1 MCPVRRPDWWCT
13 PITRKEGNYIM
24 TKNDLV
30 VIGGVDTHKNVHVA
44 AVIDDRGKI
53 LDTSQFVTTSA
64 GYRQLLKWLRSFGEL
79 AKVGVEG
86 TGSYGAGL
94 HSFLASEGVEVLE
107 VNRPNRQMRRRRGKS
122 DTVDAEAAAR
132 AALNGEATVVPK
144 SHDSIVES
152 IRALRVAFTSARN
165 SRTRVALQ
173 IRDLIVTAPAQLR
186 AEIEPL
192 CTAERV
198 TRCARYR
205 PGDPADPREA
215 TKLALRSLSRRYEA
229 LSEEMDELS
238 VVLDQLTYKANPALR
253 SARGVGV
260 DVAAIL
266 LVAAGDNPER
276 LRNESAFAAL
286 CGVSPVQASS
296 GMVVRHRLN
305 RSGNR
310 QANNALWRIAVVR
323 ITHDEETKIYA
334 ARRLAEG
341 KTKREIIRCLKR
353 HIARE
358 MFAHLTKPGVVPVG
372 TELRTARNAAKI
384 SLTTASTE
392 LGTYA
397 LRISRLERGLD
408 HDREFAEQYQAWLAQ
423 KQAA

>member
-1 MCPVRRPDWWCT
+1 MVLPT
-13 PITRKEGNYIM
+13 LEKEGNYIM
-24 TKNDLV
+24 AKNERV

-44 AVIDDRGKI
+44 AVIDERGKI
-53 LDTSQFVTTSA
+53 LDTSSFETTTA
-64 GYRQLLKWLRSFGEL
+64 GYRQLLSWLRSYGEL
-79 AKVGVEG
+79 HKVGVEG

-94 HSFLASEGVEVLE
+94 YRHLFAEGVEVVE

-122 DTVDAEAAAR
+122 DTLDAEAAAR
-132 AALNGEATVVPK
+132 SALNGEATVIPK
-144 SHDSIVES
+144 THDSIVES

-173 IRDLIVTAPAQLR
+173 IRDLIVTAPAPLR

-192 CTAERV
+192 PTALRV
-198 TRCARYR
+198 ARCARFR
-205 PGDPADPREA
+205 PGDPTDPREA
-215 TKLALRSLSRRYEA
+215 TKLALRSLSRRYGA
-229 LSEEMDELS
+229 LTEEMKELGS
-238 VVLDQLTYKANPALR
+238 VLDDLTYKANPALR
-253 SARGVGV
+253 SARGVGA

-296 GMVVRHRLN
+296 GMTTRHRLN

-323 ITHDEETKIYA
+323 ITHDEETKAYA
-334 ARRLAEG
+334 ARRLSEG
-341 KTKREIIRCLKR
+341 KTKREIVRCLKR

-358 MFAHLTKPGVVPVG
+358 IFVHLTNPAAVSVG
-372 TELRTARNAAKI
+372 TDLRAGRNAAKI
-384 SLTTASTE
+384 SLTTASSE
-392 LGTYA
+392 LGTYP
-397 LRISRLERGLD
+397 LRISRLERGID
-408 HDREFAEQYQAWLAQ
+408 HDRKFAEQYRAWLDQ
-423 KQAA
+423 KKAA

>member
-1 MCPVRRPDWWCT
+1 MANNER
-13 PITRKEGNYIM
+13 
-24 TKNDLV
+24 V

-53 LDTSQFVTTSA
+53 LDTSSFETTTT

-79 AKVGVEG
+79 HKVGVEG

-94 HSFLASEGVEVLE
+94 YRYLFDEGVEVVE

-122 DTVDAEAAAR
+122 DTVDAESAAR
-132 AALNGEATVVPK
+132 SALNGEATVIPK
-144 SHDSIVES
+144 THDSIVES

-173 IRDLIVTAPAQLR
+173 IRDLIVTAPAPLR

-192 CTAERV
+192 STALRV
-198 TRCARYR
+198 ARCARFR
-205 PGDPADPREA
+205 PGDPSDPREA

-229 LSEEMDELS
+229 LTEEMKELGS
-238 VVLDQLTYKANPALR
+238 VLDDLTYKANPALR
-253 SARGVGV
+253 SARGVGA

-266 LVAAGDNPER
+266 LVAGGDNPER

-286 CGVSPVQASS
+286 CGVSPVRASS
-296 GMVVRHRLN
+296 GMTTRHRLN

-323 ITHDEETKIYA
+323 ITHDEETKVYA

-341 KTKREIIRCLKR
+341 KTKREIVRCLKR

-358 MFAHLTKPGVVPVG
+358 IFIHLTNPAVVPVG
-372 TELRTARNAAKI
+372 TELRAERNAAKI
-384 SLTTASTE
+384 SLTTASSE
-392 LGTYA
+392 LGTYP
-397 LRISRLERGLD
+397 LRISRLERGID
-408 HDREFAEQYQAWLAQ
+408 HDREFAEQYQAWLAERI
-423 KQAA
+423 AA

>member
-1 MCPVRRPDWWCT
+1 MANNER
-13 PITRKEGNYIM
+13 
-24 TKNDLV
+24 V
-30 VIGGVDTHKNVHVA
+30 VIGGVDTHRDVHVA

-53 LDTSQFVTTSA
+53 LDTSSFDTTTA
-64 GYRQLLKWLRSFGEL
+64 GYRQLLKWLRSYGEL

-132 AALNGEATVVPK
+132 SALNGEATVVPK

-186 AEIEPL
+186 ADIEPL
-192 CTAERV
+192 TTGQRV

-229 LSEEMDELS
+229 LTEEMDELS
-238 VVLDQLTYKANPALR
+238 AVLDQLTYKANPALR

-296 GMVVRHRLN
+296 GMTTRHRLN

-323 ITHDEETKIYA
+323 ATHDEETRAYV
-334 ARRLAEG
+334 ARRLTEG

-358 MFAHLTKPGVVPVG
+358 IFIHLTNPSVVPVG
-372 TELRTARNAAKI
+372 TELRAERNAAKI

-392 LGTYA
+392 LGTYP
-397 LRISRLERGLD
+397 LRISRLERGID
-408 HDREFAEQYQAWLAQ
+408 HDREFAEQYRAWLEQQ
-423 KQAA
+423 KAA